1 MELSKNIFFNTDKL
15 VENSKVKISY
25 LGELYQENS
34 DEVTIHY
41 GFGLKQMQER
51 VAIINGEVIYD
62 GHDGFL
68 TEVKIPIGRG
78 ERYD

>member
-1 MELSKNIFFNTDKL
+1 MHWYWNFEY
-15 VENSKVKISY
+15 ENLLYLKIKDD
-25 LGELYQENS
+25 GIGCKE
-34 DEVTIHY
+34 IHY